1 MDGIL
6 LIDKKKGFS
15 SFNTVQQIKR
25 ILKPNK
31 IGHAGTL
38 DPFATGLLIVLI
50 NQGTKLFNFIMSAN
64 KLYRATI
71 YLGIETDT
79 FDCTGKVIAEKEVP
93 NLDENLIK
101 KILNRFI
108 GIIEQTPPLFSAIK
122 YKGTRAYKLARKG
135 VNFELKKRS
144 VYIHNTELIHWN
156 FPELTV
162 DITCSPGTYI
172 RSLAVDIGKA
182 FNTCAHLK
190 ELRRISCGNFHVK
203 DAIVIEDKITE
214 DFLQKKIISLPDA
227 LPEFKTVYVDD
238 AMAWRLRSGMQP
250 QLMDKIFG
258 QEYIKF
264 VKDDELVAIAKIG
277 KKGRVKLERVFY

>member
-1 MDGIL
+1 
-6 LIDKKKGFS
+6 
-15 SFNTVQQIKR
+15 
-25 ILKPNK
+25 
-31 IGHAGTL
+31 
-38 DPFATGLLIVLI
+38 
-50 NQGTKLFNFIMSAN
+50 
-64 KLYRATI
+64 
-71 YLGIETDT
+71 
-79 FDCTGKVIAEKEVP
+79 
-93 NLDENLIK
+93 
-101 KILNRFI
+101 
-108 GIIEQTPPLFSAIK
+108 LFSAIK